1 MTKMAKPK
9 GLGRGLD
16 SIFFDNT
23 DSEPK
28 AATNT
33 ARLAD
38 IRPRADQPRK
48 AFDADALEQLARS
61 IAEHGLI
68 QPIVVRK
75 TLGGFYEIIAGER
88 RWRASKLAGLEEV
101 PVIVMDSD
109 DLKTAELSLIEN
121 IQRENLNAIEE
132 ALAYRALMETYG
144 LTQENV
150 AQRVGK
156 SRTAV
161 TNSLR
166 LLDLPDSV
174 SALVTD
180 GKISAGHARAL
191 LGLDNKSLIPEVAN
205 DVFAKELSVRD
216 TEELVRRIN
225 KTSVRKE
232 REIPATIAIND
243 SEPDYVAILEKKV
256 RQSIGR
262 RVKIISGK
270 RSKKL
275 EIEFS
280 DDRDLENLLTQLC
293 GKSIF
298 DDEI

>member
-1 MTKMAKPK
+1 MAKPK

-232 REIPATIAIND
+232 RETPATIAIND

-262 RVKIISGK
+262 RVKIVSGK

>member
-1 MTKMAKPK
+1 MAKPK

-23 DSEPK
+23 EAES
-28 AATNT
+28 TNAPNT
-33 ARLAD
+33 IRLAD

-48 AFDADALEQLARS
+48 SFDQEALEQLARS

-75 TLGGFYEIIAGER
+75 SLGGFYEIIAGER

-101 PVIVMDSD
+101 PTIILDSD
-109 DLKTAELSLIEN
+109 DLKTAEISLIEN

-132 ALAYRALMETYG
+132 ALAYRMLIETYS
-144 LTQENV
+144 LTQESV

-174 SALVTD
+174 STLVAE
-180 GKISAGHARAL
+180 GKLSAGHARAL
-191 LGLDNKSLIPEVAN
+191 LGLDDKDIIHQIALEVSE
-205 DVFAKELSVRD
+205 KELSVRE
-216 TEELVRRIN
+216 TEELVRRLN
-225 KTSVRKE
+225 KPRAVKNPVVSE
-232 REIPATIAIND
+232 END

-256 RQSIGR
+256 RQTIGR
-262 RVKIISGK
+262 RVKIVSGK

-275 EIEFS
+275 EIEFT
-280 DDRDLENLLTQLC
+280 DDRDLENLLTTLC

-298 DDEI
+298 DD

>member
-1 MTKMAKPK
+1 MAKPK

-23 DSEPK
+23 ETES
-28 AATNT
+28 TN
-33 ARLAD
+33 APNVIRLAD

-48 AFDADALEQLARS
+48 SFDQEALEQLARS

-75 TLGGFYEIIAGER
+75 SLGGFYEIIAGER

-101 PVIVMDSD
+101 PTIILDSD
-109 DLKTAELSLIEN
+109 DLKTAEISLIEN

-132 ALAYRALMETYG
+132 ALAYRMLIETYS
-144 LTQENV
+144 LTQESV

-174 SALVTD
+174 STLVAE
-180 GKISAGHARAL
+180 GKLSAGHARAL
-191 LGLDNKSLIPEVAN
+191 LGLDDKDIIHQIALEVAE
-205 DVFAKELSVRD
+205 KELSVRE
-216 TEELVRRIN
+216 TEELVRRLN
-225 KTSVRKE
+225 KPRAVKNPVVSE
-232 REIPATIAIND
+232 END

-256 RQSIGR
+256 RQTIGR
-262 RVKIISGK
+262 RVKIVSGK

-280 DDRDLENLLTQLC
+280 DDRDLENLLTTLC

-298 DDEI
+298 DD

>member
-1 MTKMAKPK
+1 MAKPK

-23 DSEPK
+23 ETESN
-28 AATNT
+28 NT
-33 ARLAD
+33 PNTVRLAD

-48 AFDADALEQLARS
+48 SFDQDALEQLARS

-75 TLGGFYEIIAGER
+75 SLGGFYEIIAGER

-101 PVIVMDSD
+101 PTIILDSD
-109 DLKTAELSLIEN
+109 DLKTAEISLIEN

-132 ALAYRALMETYG
+132 ALAYRMLIETYS
-144 LTQENV
+144 LTQESV

-174 SALVTD
+174 STLVAE
-180 GKISAGHARAL
+180 GKLSAGHARAL
-191 LGLDNKSLIPEVAN
+191 LGLDDKDLIDQVALEVSE
-205 DVFAKELSVRD
+205 KELSVRE
-216 TEELVRRIN
+216 TEELVRRLN
-225 KTSVRKE
+225 KPRVVKNPVVVE
-232 REIPATIAIND
+232 END

-256 RQSIGR
+256 RQTIGR
-262 RVKIISGK
+262 RVKIVSGK

-280 DDRDLENLLTQLC
+280 DDRDLENLLTTLC

-298 DDEI
+298 DD

>member
-1 MTKMAKPK
+1 MAKQK
-9 GLGRGLD
+9 GLGRGLE
-16 SIFFDNT
+16 SLYFENIE
-23 DSEPK
+23 SETK
-28 AATNT
+28 ESTSLV
-33 ARLAD
+33 RLAD
-38 IRPRADQPRK
+38 VRPRADQPRK
-48 AFDADALEQLARS
+48 TFDSDALEQLARS

-75 TLGGFYEIIAGER
+75 TIGGFYEIIAGER

-109 DLKTAELSLIEN
+109 DLKTAEISLIEN

-132 ALAYRALMETYG
+132 ALAYRTLIETYS
-144 LTQENV
+144 LTQESV

-156 SRTAV
+156 SRTAI

-166 LLDLPDSV
+166 LLDLPEEV
-174 SALVTD
+174 STLVAES
-180 GKISAGHARAL
+180 KLSAGHARAL
-191 LGLDNKSLIPEVAN
+191 LGLDNKDLIAEVAS
-205 DVFAKELSVRD
+205 DVAARGLSVRD
-216 TEELVRRIN
+216 TEELVRRLN
-225 KTSVRKE
+225 KPKVVKNPTVIEK
-232 REIPATIAIND
+232 ND
-243 SEPDYVAILEKKV
+243 DEPDYVAILEKKV

-262 RVKIISGK
+262 RVKIVSGK
-270 RSKKL
+270 RAKKL

-280 DDRDLENLLTQLC
+280 DDRDLEALLVTLC

>member
-1 MTKMAKPK
+1 M
-9 GLGRGLD
+9 
-16 SIFFDNT
+16 
-23 DSEPK
+23 
-28 AATNT
+28 
-33 ARLAD
+33 
-38 IRPRADQPRK
+38 
-48 AFDADALEQLARS
+48 
-61 IAEHGLI
+61 
-68 QPIVVRK
+68 VRK
-75 TLGGFYEIIAGER
+75 SLGGFYEIIAGER

-101 PVIVMDSD
+101 PAVVMDSD

-132 ALAYRALMETYG
+132 ALAYRMLIETYS

-166 LLDLPDSV
+166 LLDLPESV
-174 SALVTD
+174 SELVAE
-180 GKISAGHARAL
+180 GKLSAGHARAL
-191 LGLDNKSLIPEVAN
+191 LGLDDKNMIDKIAVEVSE
-205 DVFAKELSVRD
+205 KELSVRE
-216 TEELVRRIN
+216 TEELVRRLN
-225 KTSVRKE
+225 KPQ
-232 REIPATIAIND
+232 IPKNPVVTEKND

-256 RQSIGR
+256 RQTIGR
-262 RVKIISGK
+262 RVKIVSGK

-280 DDRDLENLLTQLC
+280 DDRDLESLLTTLC

-298 DDEI
+298 DD

>member
-1 MTKMAKPK
+1 MKGNDIMAKAKP
-9 GLGRGLD
+9 LGRGLD
-16 SIFFDNT
+16 SIFFDNAE
-23 DSEPK
+23 SENK
-28 AATNT
+28 RQGNT
-33 ARLAD
+33 LRLAD

-48 AFDADALEQLARS
+48 TFDQEALEQLARS

-75 TLGGFYEIIAGER
+75 TIGDFYEIIAGER

-101 PVIVMDSD
+101 PVIILDSD
-109 DLKTAELSLIEN
+109 DLKTAEISLIEN
-121 IQRENLNAIEE
+121 IQREDLNAIEE
-132 ALAYRALMETYG
+132 ALAYRTLIETYA

-174 SALVTD
+174 ASLVAE
-180 GKISAGHARAL
+180 GKLSAGHARAL
-191 LGLDNKSLIPEVAN
+191 LGLDNKDLISEIALQIV
-205 DVFAKELSVRD
+205 ETQLSVRD
-216 TEELVRRIN
+216 TEDLVRRIN
-225 KTSVRKE
+225 KPKVAKTPVITEKD
-232 REIPATIAIND
+232 D
-243 SEPDYVAILEKKV
+243 SEPDYLAILEKKV

-262 RVKIISGK
+262 RVKIVSGK

-280 DDRDLENLLTQLC
+280 DDRDLENLLVSLC
-293 GKSIF
+293 GKEIF
-298 DDEI
+298 DD

>member
-1 MTKMAKPK
+1 MAKAKP
-9 GLGRGLD
+9 LGRGLD
-16 SIFFDNT
+16 SIFFDNAE
-23 DSEPK
+23 SENK
-28 AATNT
+28 RQGNT
-33 ARLAD
+33 LRLAD

-48 AFDADALEQLARS
+48 TFDQEALEQLARS

-75 TLGGFYEIIAGER
+75 TIGDFYEIIAGER

-101 PVIVMDSD
+101 PVIILDSD
-109 DLKTAELSLIEN
+109 DLKTAEISLIEN
-121 IQRENLNAIEE
+121 IQREDLNAIEE
-132 ALAYRALMETYG
+132 ALAYRTLIETYA

-174 SALVTD
+174 ASLVAE
-180 GKISAGHARAL
+180 GKLSAGHARAL
-191 LGLDNKSLIPEVAN
+191 LGLDNKDLISEIALQIV
-205 DVFAKELSVRD
+205 ETQLSVRD
-216 TEELVRRIN
+216 TEDLVRRIN
-225 KTSVRKE
+225 KPKVAKTPVITEKD
-232 REIPATIAIND
+232 D
-243 SEPDYVAILEKKV
+243 SEPDYLAILEKKV

-262 RVKIISGK
+262 RVKIVSGK

-280 DDRDLENLLTQLC
+280 DDRDLENLLVSLC
-293 GKSIF
+293 GKEIF
-298 DDEI
+298 DD

>member
-1 MTKMAKPK
+1 MAKPK

-23 DSEPK
+23 ETET
-28 AATNT
+28 TNT
-33 ARLAD
+33 PNVIRLAD

-48 AFDADALEQLARS
+48 SFDQDALEQLARS

-75 TLGGFYEIIAGER
+75 SLGGFYEIIAGER

-101 PVIVMDSD
+101 PTIILDSD
-109 DLKTAELSLIEN
+109 DLKTAEISLIEN

-132 ALAYRALMETYG
+132 ALAYRMLIETYS
-144 LTQENV
+144 LTQESV

-174 SALVTD
+174 STLVAE
-180 GKISAGHARAL
+180 GKLSAGHARAL
-191 LGLDNKSLIPEVAN
+191 LGLDDKEVIDQVALE
-205 DVFAKELSVRD
+205 VSEKELSVRE
-216 TEELVRRIN
+216 TEELVRRLN
-225 KTSVRKE
+225 KPRVVKNPVVVE
-232 REIPATIAIND
+232 END

-256 RQSIGR
+256 RQTIGR
-262 RVKIISGK
+262 RVKIVSGK

-280 DDRDLENLLTQLC
+280 DDRDLENLLTTLC

-298 DDEI
+298 DD

>member
-1 MTKMAKPK
+1 MAKPK

-23 DSEPK
+23 ETESN
-28 AATNT
+28 NT
-33 ARLAD
+33 PNTVRLAD

-48 AFDADALEQLARS
+48 SFDQDALEQLARS

-75 TLGGFYEIIAGER
+75 SLGGFYEIIAGER

-101 PVIVMDSD
+101 PTIILDSD
-109 DLKTAELSLIEN
+109 DLKTAEISLIEN

-132 ALAYRALMETYG
+132 ALAYRMLIETYS
-144 LTQENV
+144 LTQESV

-174 SALVTD
+174 STLVAE
-180 GKISAGHARAL
+180 GKLSAGHARAL
-191 LGLDNKSLIPEVAN
+191 LGLDDKDLIDQVALEVSE
-205 DVFAKELSVRD
+205 KELSVRE
-216 TEELVRRIN
+216 TEELVRRLN
-225 KTSVRKE
+225 KPRVVKNPVVVEET
-232 REIPATIAIND
+232 D

-256 RQSIGR
+256 RQTIGR
-262 RVKIISGK
+262 RVKIVSGK

-280 DDRDLENLLTQLC
+280 DDRDLENLLTTLC

-298 DDEI
+298 DD

>member
-1 MTKMAKPK
+1 MAKPK

-23 DSEPK
+23 ETESN
-28 AATNT
+28 NT
-33 ARLAD
+33 PNTVRLAD

-48 AFDADALEQLARS
+48 SFDQDALEQLARS

-75 TLGGFYEIIAGER
+75 SLGGFYEIIAGER

-101 PVIVMDSD
+101 PTIILDSD
-109 DLKTAELSLIEN
+109 DLKTAEISLIEN

-132 ALAYRALMETYG
+132 ALAYRMLIETYS
-144 LTQENV
+144 LTQESV

-174 SALVTD
+174 STLVAE
-180 GKISAGHARAL
+180 GKLSAGHARAL
-191 LGLDNKSLIPEVAN
+191 LGLDDKDLIDQVALEVSE
-205 DVFAKELSVRD
+205 KELSVRE
-216 TEELVRRIN
+216 TEELVRRLN
-225 KTSVRKE
+225 KPRVVKNPE
-232 REIPATIAIND
+232 VIEEND

-256 RQSIGR
+256 RQTIGR
-262 RVKIISGK
+262 RVKIVSGK

-280 DDRDLENLLTQLC
+280 DDRDLENLLTTLC

-298 DDEI
+298 DD